1 MRERTYGGVPACL
14 NEAGKETQKET
25 KVKTLPG
32 GLAADSSMWRETMSN
47 SRKGSL
53 GYQMMKALQSI
64 FHPGTS
70 RHNAKRYQRETALI
84 TSINTMRC
92 MTADVHQFARFV
104 RETWPEIRDL
114 ADVQPEMALAYIAD
128 LEERGLSG
136 GWIGRVC
143 ASLRKL
149 DAACRQTG
157 IFSSDKPALLPHK
170 DQGGPGGFHSISKPV
185 PYTAEQAQAIIEH
198 ITPIDPDIARLLS
211 LMDRSGLRV
220 QEACYLRA
228 QDIFRSE
235 IRLNQQDNANRTK
248 GGRPRI
254 IQVQAC
260 HQEFLEQL
268 QHVGKANPT
277 GHIFKDRQTLPD
289 RARQRVRQVC
299 QELGIPNHGT
309 HGFRKH
315 FANQEYRRQME
326 AGANDRQALLA
337 TSHQLGH
344 NRINVTIQSYIPI
357 QNRVRAKSRKR

>member
-1 MRERTYGGVPACL
+1 
-14 NEAGKETQKET
+14 
-25 KVKTLPG
+25 
-32 GLAADSSMWRETMSN
+32 MSK

-64 FHPGTS
+64 FHPGAS

-84 TSINTMRC
+84 SSINTMRC
-92 MTADVHQFARFV
+92 MTADVHQFAHYV
-104 RETWPEIRDL
+104 RKHWPEVKDL
-114 ADVQPEMALAYIAD
+114 ADVQPEMAMAYIAD

-136 GWIGRVC
+136 GWIGRIC

-149 DAACRQTG
+149 DVACRQTC
-157 IFSSDKPALLPHK
+157 IFTPDRPALLPYQ

-198 ITPIDPDIARLLS
+198 ITPIDPIIARLLS
-211 LMDRSGLRV
+211 LMDTTGLRV

-228 QDIFRSE
+228 QDIDGCE
-235 IRLNQQDNANRTK
+235 IRLNQEDNANRTK

-254 IQVQAC
+254 IRVQA
-260 HQEFLEQL
+260 HYQEFLEQL
-268 QHVGKANPT
+268 QRMGKGNPT
-277 GHIFKDRQTLPD
+277 GHIFNDRLTLPD
-289 RARQRVRQVC
+289 RARQRVRQAC
-299 QELGIPNHGT
+299 LELGIPNRGT

-315 FANQEYRRQME
+315 FATRDYTGQIE
-326 AGANDRQALLA
+326 AGASDRQALLT

-357 QNRVRAKSRKR
+357 QNRVRVRRRMGENL

>member
-1 MRERTYGGVPACL
+1 
-14 NEAGKETQKET
+14 
-25 KVKTLPG
+25 
-32 GLAADSSMWRETMSN
+32 MSK
-47 SRKGSL
+47 SRKGAL

-64 FHPGTS
+64 LHPGAS
-70 RHNAKRYQRETALI
+70 RYNAKRYQRETALI

-92 MTADVHQFARFV
+92 MTADVHQFAHYV
-104 RETWPEIRDL
+104 RDHWPGICDL
-114 ADVQPEMALAYIAD
+114 ADVQPEMALAYITD

-157 IFSSDKPALLPHK
+157 IFAPDKPALLPHK
-170 DQGGPGGFHSISKPV
+170 DQGGPGGFHSIPKPV
-185 PYTAEQAQAIIEH
+185 PYTADQVQAIIEH
-198 ITPIDPDIARLLS
+198 ITPIDPVIARLLS
-211 LMDRSGLRV
+211 LMDRTGLRV

-228 QDIFRSE
+228 QDIDGCE
-235 IRLNQQDNANRTK
+235 IALNQQDNANRTK

-254 IQVQAC
+254 IQIKAS

-277 GHIFKDRQTLPD
+277 GHIFNDRLTLPD
-289 RARQRVRQVC
+289 RARQRVRQAC
-299 QELGIPNHGT
+299 LELGIPIRGT

-315 FANQEYRRQME
+315 FANQEYTHQIE
-326 AGANDRQALLA
+326 KGASDREALLT

-357 QNRVRAKSRKR
+357 QNRVRVSRRKR